1 MNKRNS
7 NLHKRPTNLVLL
19 HKIGSGPN
27 RVDRKARRFL
37 ERQAKSKQNVVQRI
51 VKKALYRFAPHIAK
65 DVIHGFY
72 RSDGSDEAAE
82 RNFLNTDQ
90 PYHDVS
96 RDYHYRRA
104 LRVVEKL
111 FRPSRI
117 LKPISF
123 PDLRYYPWTLPTS
136 AEAPYTFKKK
146 WVDYIRKKQKRGE
159 ISDGNV
165 SFHNL
170 YNEIFHINRKHIH
183 FIKRRMRPFWK
194 DGVPAPYYW
203 STLHTRAHL
212 RKNDQEP
219 KNRAVFGVT
228 KLLLMVENMF
238 IWNLQKEYLNG
249 NVRSPMLWGYETIR
263 GGWYKLV
270 RDLSVRGQPNTF
282 ISADWSEFDVR
293 ALHEVIDDVHDMWRN
308 WFSFEDGYEETNIY
322 PDTKCDPFQI
332 QSLWDWMCHAVKHTP
347 IAGQSGQLYQWRHN
361 GIASGFQQTQ
371 LLDSFVNAIMLLTC
385 YSSLGINIESDS
397 FYLKVQGDDSLS
409 AFNELV
415 LQLDRSF
422 LTRLEAEALT
432 RFNAKLSAD
441 KTSAGEHL
449 NQIEVLSYKNRSG
462 IAYRDEKE
470 LLAHL
475 LYPERHRDLGATAAS
490 ALGIAIA
497 SMGCSEAVY
506 DVCYDVH
513 RFITQDLKVDP
524 AIRGVLWL
532 TRLGLD
538 LDIDFGR
545 FPSFKEIYAQNF
557 DLRERS
563 EGEKNRLWPT
573 TPVGITEIT
582 PKGFYF
588 LNK

>member
-1 MNKRNS
+1 MRK
-7 NLHKRPTNLVLL
+7 TNLVLL
-19 HKIGSGPN
+19 NKIGTGPT
-27 RVDRKARRFL
+27 RVDRKSRRYL
-37 ERQAKSKQNVVQRI
+37 ERQAKAKQDVVQRI
-51 VKKALYRFAPHIAK
+51 VKKALYNFAPDIAK
-65 DVIHGFY
+65 QVIHGYY

-82 RNFLNTDQ
+82 QNFLNTDQ
-90 PYHDVS
+90 PYHHMP

-111 FRPSRI
+111 FRPSRT

-136 AEAPYTFKKK
+136 AETPYTFKRK
-146 WVDYIRKKQKRGE
+146 WINHVREKQRRGE
-159 ISDGNV
+159 ITDGNI

-170 YNEIFHINRKHIH
+170 YNEIFHINRKHVH
-183 FIKRRMRPFWK
+183 FIKRKMRPFWK
-194 DGVPAPYYW
+194 DGEPVPYFW

-212 RKNDQEP
+212 RRNDQEP

-249 NVRSPMLWGYETIR
+249 NVSSPMLWGYETIR
-263 GGWYKLV
+263 GGWYKLI
-270 RDLSVRGQPNTF
+270 RDLSQKGQPNTF

-293 ALHEVIDDVHDMWRN
+293 ALHEIIDDVHDIWRR
-308 WFSFEDGYEETNIY
+308 WFDFDNGYEETNIY
-322 PDTKCDPFQI
+322 PNTKSVASRI
-332 QSLWDWMCHAVKHTP
+332 QALWDWMCYSIKHTP
-347 IAGQSGQLYQWRHN
+347 IAGYSGQLYQWRFN

-397 FYLKVQGDDSLS
+397 FHLKVQGDDSLS

-415 LQLDRSF
+415 LQFDRNF
-422 LTRLEAEALT
+422 LTKLEAEALA
-432 RFNAKLSAD
+432 RFNAKLSAE

-449 NQIEVLSYKNRSG
+449 DQIEVLSYKNKSG
-462 IAYRDEKE
+462 VAYRDEKE

-497 SMGCSEAVY
+497 SMGCSKRVY
-506 DVCYDVH
+506 DVCKDVYT
-513 RFITQDLKVDP
+513 FITEDLQVKPEV
-524 AIRGVLWL
+524 RGATWL

-538 LDIDFGR
+538 LNMNFGK
-545 FPSFKEIYAQNF
+545 FPEYEEIYAQNY

-563 EGEKNRLWPT
+563 KGEKNRLWPT
-573 TPVGITEIT
+573 QPVGITEVT